1 MYTILITHG
10 LPREDFADLKDNRI
24 IMPGL
29 YEEFSA
35 GELMRLI
42 PDADAVV
49 ACGKLPGEII
59 RAGRKLKIIANY
71 GAGYDSV
78 DIRTAAECGIPVTN
92 IPDAVTAGTAELA
105 VALMM
110 AVSRRVGEMNLRLR
124 GEEPEELFGL
134 AKYMGRSLCGQT
146 LGVIGC
152 GRIGTR
158 VLNIAKALG
167 MLAIAYSRSGCKA
180 DTAEPVSLDH
190 LLETADIIS
199 IHCPLNAETR
209 GMIDAAA
216 FAKMKQGA
224 IIINTA
230 RGAIIDHDAL
240 IEAIES
246 GKIAGAGL
254 DVYPNEPHIP
264 EKLLKLENVVL
275 TPHIG
280 ANTVQTR
287 REMGRACS
295 ERILAA
301 LAGRRP
307 DNIVN
312 GL

>member
-1 MYTILITHG
+1 MFTILITHG
-10 LPREDFADLKDNRI
+10 LPGEDFADLKDNRI

-35 GELMRLI
+35 GELMQLI

-167 MLAIAYSRSGCKA
+167 MRTIAYSRSGCKA
-180 DTAEPVSLDH
+180 DTAEPVSVDC

-209 GMIDAAA
+209 GMIDAGA